1 MRKFVTEIFDRGR
14 KRDELRKNGIQ
25 MREGGRVVINSE
37 ITREGRV
44 I

>member
-14 KRDELRKNGIQ
+14 KRDKLRKNGIQ